1 MSDTLDASDTRHH
14 ATLIIG
20 AGMAGWGLAKALRAA
35 SPQADIAIVS
45 ADDAPVYSKPM
56 LSSALA
62 LGKSAVALL
71 QSTGTALAAQLDV
84 ALYARTR
91 VTSIDPK
98 HRCVVTEQGVFTY
111 DDLVLALGAQP
122 IRLPMTGGEH
132 TLSVNHLD
140 DYAVF
145 RSHVPTG
152 GSVALMGGG
161 LIGSEFAN
169 DLAASGHRVHVIDPA
184 AWLMSS
190 LISPEQGAGLQ
201 AALQGL
207 GVQFYLQDVVVS
219 VTDTG
224 AQKQLRLRSGQSITV
239 DAVLSAVGLHANIE
253 LAEKA
258 GLSVARGIL
267 VDAYGRTSHPHIY
280 ALGDCAA
287 YEGQG
292 LNGAAKT
299 MPYVWPLLA
308 ASKAIAAS
316 LAGTP
321 TPIAFK
327 ALPVRVKTPVFP
339 LSVQG

>member
-1 MSDTLDASDTRHH
+1 MPSPLHAPHH
-14 ATLIIG
+14 STLIIG
-20 AGMAGWGLAKALRAA
+20 AGMAGWGVAKALRAA

-62 LGKSAVALL
+62 LGKSAAALL
-71 QSTGTALAAQLDV
+71 QSTGEAMAAQLNLT
-84 ALYARTR
+84 LYARTQ
-91 VTSIDPK
+91 VIDIEPEH
-98 HRCVVTEQGVFTY
+98 HRIKTAQGTLTY
-111 DDLVLALGAQP
+111 DYLVLALGAQP
-122 IRLPMTGGEH
+122 IRLPMPGSEH
-132 TLSVNHLD
+132 VRSVNHLD

-145 RSHVPTG
+145 RDSLPAG
-152 GSVALMGGG
+152 GSVALIGGG

-169 DLAASGHRVHVIDPA
+169 DLAASGHSVHVIDPA
-184 AWLMSS
+184 AWLMSN
-190 LISPEQGAGLQ
+190 LISADQGAGLQ

-207 GVQFYLQDVVVS
+207 GVQFYLQDVATRVADV
-219 VTDTG
+219 G
-224 AQKQLRLRSGQSITV
+224 HQKQVDLRSGKCLTV
-239 DAVLSAVGLHANIE
+239 DAVLSAVGLRANIE
-253 LAEKA
+253 LAQKA
-258 GLSVARGIL
+258 GLSVARGIV
-267 VDAYGRTSHPHIY
+267 VDAHGLTSHPQIY

-287 YEGQG
+287 YAGQG
-292 LNGAAKT
+292 PDGAAKT